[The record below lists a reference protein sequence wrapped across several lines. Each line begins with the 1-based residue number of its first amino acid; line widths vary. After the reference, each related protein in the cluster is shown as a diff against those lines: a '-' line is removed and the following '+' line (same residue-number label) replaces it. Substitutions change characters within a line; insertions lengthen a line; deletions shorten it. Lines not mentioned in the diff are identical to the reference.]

1 MEIYENSKLADASIN
16 KDSPSDSTEVIFKF
30 LKYFGIHIVKSSNHY
45 PLITKLSMYIY
56 PLYAYISLIIII
68 TMFTSHM
75 LNSMAN
81 AKTNVAYDIINI
93 LSVIL
98 WHALYKKK
106 NTLRCIYQKISK
118 ASYYNSISNMPKHYI
133 IKILLLLN
141 FILIITCASM
151 HVIGLSEADYFC
163 QVFSYHIWVKCKDG
177 FLNKLYIFINAIVM
191 HFMASTFINVIAFL
205 YCILCYRC
213 SLLLSKYKYHFR
225 KAVLLKSY
233 NNLEVEMVQE
243 YFSVIKLIENI
254 EYVFS
259 LPSLLLLMISF
270 MQAFVSLARF
280 MVNSRR
286 EFTYFFM
293 VEHICLHFPTGVF
306 TFLIPVCAAQVKNE
320 MEKNNA
326 LFNKIYESL
335 LLHPENLVNKRYILI
350 MKLLKNKPPV
360 TLTAWNMVEFDG
372 STLPVIIGNF
382 LTYGLLI
389 LNLNI

>member
-106 NTLRCIYQKISK
+106 DSLRCIYQKISK
-118 ASYYNSISNMPKHYI
+118 ASYYNSISNMPNHNI

-177 FLNKLYIFINAIVM
+177 FLNKLYVFINAIVM

-233 NNLEVEMVQE
+233 NTLEVEMVQE

-320 MEKNNA
+320 MEKNNV

-335 LLHPENLVNKRYILI
+335 LLHPENLVNKRHILI
-350 MKLLKNKPPV
+350 MKLLKNRPPV

>member
-106 NTLRCIYQKISK
+106 NSLRCIYQKISK

-177 FLNKLYIFINAIVM
+177 FLNKLYVFINAIVM
-191 HFMASTFINVIAFL
+191 HFMASTFINIIAFL

-233 NNLEVEMVQE
+233 NTLEVEMVQE

-254 EYVFS
+254 EYAFS

-306 TFLIPVCAAQVKNE
+306 TFLIPVCAALVKNE

-326 LFNKIYESL
+326 LFNKIYENL
-335 LLHPENLVNKRYILI
+335 LLHPENLVNKRHILI
-350 MKLLKNKPPV
+350 MKLLKNRPPV
-360 TLTAWNMVEFDG
+360 TLTAWNMVEFHG